1 MTARDLQG
9 RISIAWVTSQLAEL
23 VSKSPAII
31 LLFEERHP
39 PLLGMGQQMRPLRCT
54 STRPALHQL
63 RVCSGPLNSVQD
75 KPSLQPCSPVHLWKV
90 QKLPRLAQRATC
102 TGECCPSAHTLCL
115 HSPRLILCLSQDISS
130 ISWRNF
136 RGARHNK
143 NMARILWC
151 NEKAIAGQGLT
162 WHRMVPSRH
171 LSHHKPCFISGETG
185 TTGA

>member
-1 MTARDLQG
+1 M
-9 RISIAWVTSQLAEL
+9 
-23 VSKSPAII
+23 
-31 LLFEERHP
+31 H
-39 PLLGMGQQMRPLRCT
+39 
-54 STRPALHQL
+54 LHQASSPPAQGL
-63 RVCSGPLNSVQD
+63 LWPLEFSPGQALLAA
-75 KPSLQPCSPVHLWKV
+75 LQPCASLEGPEASQTGSKSHVHWGV
-90 QKLPRLAQRATC
+90 LA
-102 TGECCPSAHTLCL
+102 SAHALSL

-143 NMARILWC
+143 NMARILWR

-162 WHRMVPSRH
+162 WHQMVPSRH